1 MFVISDKFD
10 VESEVATG
18 PGHFS
23 APTTEV
29 DGRCSEDH
37 HTDIDHSASK
47 VTDTSDMSC
56 IQLYE
61 NVFDTFMISHAGFS
75 LIDWQRKVQARFY
88 PSLEQNSNLV
98 NQNLTEHTIEENA
111 GMNDER
117 SDSANIAITDT
128 DADLSVKASMLEPPS
143 TFSHQPT
150 NNPIYNGCGESFE
163 LDAKGRDSCGNGPVR
178 DRVQSEG
185 HDSGTDSPTCG
196 RAQKA
201 RSEDHGTSKDRR
213 EIYGPKGWNLRA
225 FQKRTPSEDGGPG
238 NSCDRRDDQEPVDC
252 CHQRAH
258 SGHGDISRRGQG
270 GVRQTRGLD
279 LCGTSGQPTGLC
291 ELGDPDDRELV
302 ERGHSIPQDG
312 ETLSVPGDPSEIRPE
327 DPAQE
332 REQGWNKDSSSRV
345 PQVHG
350 HGGTADSGSN
360 APNPSRRTLKFR
372 QQRERRRSANDRPDE
387 ARTPERDPGL
397 RGAHD
402 GSPRIDDVRNRQG
415 STPALEL
422 NEEKVFEMR
431 FAHYEGSDAGL
442 VFKAVKAQHIDCGPD
457 YLALVNTDRY
467 DFVEICCS
475 PNSVL
480 TDTCI
485 KRGGK
490 GYRINLANGY
500 DLNTRAGIESA
511 KEWMQRFKPR
521 EAWISLPCTPWS
533 AMQNLTPMT
542 PERELKLGRQRKAAR
557 RMIRM
562 VIELVRILI
571 SIGCNPAW
579 EWPLRASSWSLPEMQ
594 ELLELLPY
602 RARPDGC
609 SFGMRS
615 IDTNELILKPWRV
628 QCRTQEQANRINLP
642 CQGNHTHVPIEGSR
656 RTNATSYY
664 PAEMAKRWVRG
675 LLKQPNMKDVCNRLL
690 AIDNEGDETMDETEN
705 SEETKE
711 PTSEEKD
718 RVQTLLAKIHRN
730 AAHCS
735 NRNLARVLKDDG
747 APAWI
752 VKAAQNFKCEVCIAH
767 SRPGIKPPVSVNYE
781 TRLWHTVGIDQAE
794 LERSNHTTTFQ
805 LYVEGACGLCV
816 PNVLFSRDHG
826 SGEHR
831 NATATEVT
839 DGFAEAWV
847 AHYPKPV
854 RVRTDPEGAFQSAEF
869 RDYLAANNIE
879 YDPTAGEAHWQ
890 LDVERR
896 IQTIKRI
903 ASKLSTE
910 FPTASSKQILAAA
923 CSANNELE
931 RVKHYSP
938 NQWAFGASKPFWED
952 AMIAPTETFQDVI
965 NLRIR
970 AQNLFIREKAHERI
984 LTATRSKTR
993 QLTIYEPGQKVMVW
1007 RAGKGTKSK
1016 PNWGGRWMGPAVILV
1031 HQRNAEG
1038 PTKIVWCSLGG
1049 KLYRVA
1055 PEHLRPATERE
1066 GVVFDMTH
1074 PAMGDDPMSMLQRG
1088 EFTDLTKT
1096 KAPTEAELEQLG
1108 RNLEEEKLPE
1118 EVVRRR
1124 ITGKQNRPEI
1134 PAAMDDSTETRE
1146 DPKPKRSRQVVQLIF
1161 SVDAKQFASNPKQC
1175 LKKRAA
1181 IEVSLKNLEGEDL
1194 VEFEEAMAKEL
1205 AEWIQEKALETVSQS
1220 ELEKIPEDRLL
1231 KMRWVLI
1238 WKKDP
1243 TSERGRKAKARIVVL
1258 GYQHPELE
1266 ELKTASPTLG
1276 RTGKHLCLLWA
1287 STNQATAES
1296 ADAKSAFLQGDG
1308 EELNE
1313 NAPIYAKAIAE
1324 VAAAFQIPEGS
1335 AIKIAKAVY
1344 GLGNAP
1350 RSWYYSVHRKLA
1362 ELGGEVLK
1370 SEPCIWKFVDP
1381 EGQTIG
1387 LVAAYVD
1394 DFLIIGNHNNPVFMK
1409 LRSQIKNMYRW
1420 GEWQKGTF
1428 TLCGVRMTQ
1437 KLDFSFTMDQARFV
1451 HESLSCIELNKGPD
1465 RKATEKEIS
1474 QLRGAH
1480 GGLQWKVTQTG
1491 PQFAASLSLLQGQ
1504 ITTATTKTIKETN
1517 DLIKAAKA
1525 NDYPI
1530 TIHAHE
1536 QCSWNDLALVT
1547 WTDAAQGDRPDGS
1560 STGGYI
1566 SGFGRRDDILSGSWT
1581 SISLVSWGTSKLPRV
1596 ARSSL
1601 AAEIQEACIAEDEA
1615 FLIRLMWSEINHNS
1629 TEKAEEQVKLVP
1641 AFLVTDAKALYDAV
1655 QSETSALGLKERRSG
1670 IELLGLKENLKRS
1683 CTTLRWVNSGAMLAD
1698 PMTKGKMRHLLEEFL
1713 RVPQWKLVDDEKFE
1727 SFKKRKLNDK
1737 DAFEEV
1743 TNDDPEVD
1751 DTSEVDVPNCERT
1764 EKPKTSP
1771 PM

>member
-1 MFVISDKFD
+1 MLAEPNVSNHGPTLNTLTFSISDNDDCVFD
-10 VESEVATG
+10 EATG
-18 PGHFS
+18 LNHVSLPS
-23 APTTEV
+23 AQV
-29 DGRCSEDH
+29 DDNRIQ
-37 HTDIDHSASK
+37 TDGTDDEPFAAK
-47 VTDTSDMSC
+47 VRDVSC
-56 IQLYE
+56 VQLYE
-61 NVFDTFMISHAGFS
+61 DVFDIFTISHSGFS
-75 LIDWQRKVQARFY
+75 LSEWQRDVRARFG
-88 PSLEQNSNLV
+88 SNHEQNNSFV
-98 NQNLTEHTIEENA
+98 TQNLKEHTAEVDTGINDDSTQDAKSIEP
-111 GMNDER
+111 DP
-117 SDSANIAITDT
+117 
-128 DADLSVKASMLEPPS
+128 DADPTSKHRMRETPPVDPPNS
-143 TFSHQPT
+143 FSKD
-150 NNPIYNGCGESFE
+150 GCCQGFE
-163 LDAKGRDSCGNGPVR
+163 CNEQGRDSGRVGPLR
-178 DRVQSEG
+178 NRIQSKG
-185 HDSGTDSPTCG
+185 HDSGADPSSG
-196 RAQKA
+196 RCPRKA
-201 RSEDHGTSKDRR
+201 WCEDCRPSETR
-213 EIYGPKGWNLRA
+213 GPNGWDLRA
-225 FQKRTPSEDGGPG
+225 FKARTDSANERLGSARERRNDPEPDDLRDQRSHHLELSRSE
-238 NSCDRRDDQEPVDC
+238 
-252 CHQRAH
+252 
-258 SGHGDISRRGQG
+258 RGQG
-270 GVRQTRGLD
+270 RLRKTCELD
-279 LCGTSGQPTGLC
+279 LCRAPGQTTGICQLGYPNSGEHPSRGNSISPNGEAIPL
-291 ELGDPDDRELV
+291 LGDE
-302 ERGHSIPQDG
+302 
-312 ETLSVPGDPSEIRPE
+312 PE
-327 DPAQE
+327 DGHKEDSDKDRAEGRDQGSDSRLPA
-332 REQGWNKDSSSRV
+332 NN
-345 PQVHG
+345 VHR
-350 HGGTADSGSN
+350 HGGEVDPGSN
-360 APNPSRRTLKFR
+360 AKDQVRARRIDKFR
-372 QQRERRRSANDRPDE
+372 KQRERRRAKNDRSDKE
-387 ARTPERDPGL
+387 DIEGSVSGNG
-397 RGAHD
+397 GAD
-402 GSPRIDDVRNRQG
+402 RIPRSG
-415 STPALEL
+415 EL
-422 NEEKVFEMR
+422 SDEEKVFEMR

-442 VFKAVKAQHIDCGPD
+442 VFKAIKAQHIDCSPD

-467 DFVEICCS
+467 DFVEVCCS
-475 PNSVL
+475 PHSVL
-480 TDTCI
+480 ADTCI

-490 GYRINLANGY
+490 AYRINLANGY

-511 KEWMQRFKPR
+511 KEWVKRFKPR

-542 PERELKLGRQRKAAR
+542 PEREVKLGQQRKAAR

-562 VIELVRILI
+562 VIELVRIMI

-579 EWPLRASSWSLPEMQ
+579 EWPLRASSWKLPEMQ
-594 ELLELLPY
+594 ELLDLLPH

-664 PAEMAKRWVRG
+664 PIEMARRWVRG
-675 LLKQPNMKDVCNRLL
+675 LLKPPNMKDVCNRLM
-690 AIDNEGDETMDETEN
+690 AIDNEGDETMDETEG
-705 SEETKE
+705 SEGDTK
-711 PTSEEKD
+711 PTTEEIN

-730 AAHCS
+730 SAHCS

-747 APAWI
+747 APPWI
-752 VKAAQNFKCEVCIAH
+752 VKAAQNFKCDVCAAN
-767 SRPGIKPPVSVNYE
+767 SRPGIKPIVSLNYE

-794 LERSNHTTTFQ
+794 LERQNHTTTFQ

-816 PNVLFSRDHG
+816 PNVLFSRDHS

-831 NATATEVT
+831 NPTATEVT
-839 DGFAEAWV
+839 DGFAEAWI

-854 RVRTDPEGAFQSAEF
+854 RVRTDPEGSFQSHEF
-869 RDYLAANNIE
+869 RDFLAVNGIE

-903 ASKLSTE
+903 ANKLSTE
-910 FPTASSKQILAAA
+910 FPVASSKQILAAA

-952 AMIAPTETFQDVI
+952 AMIAPTETFKDIV
-965 NLRIR
+965 NLRMR

-993 QLTIYEPGQKVMVW
+993 QHTIYEPGQKVMVW

-1016 PNWGGRWMGPAVILV
+1016 PNWGGRWMGPAVVLV

-1038 PTKIVWCSLGG
+1038 PTKIVWCTLGG

-1074 PAMGDDPMSMLQRG
+1074 PAMSDDPMSLLQRG
-1088 EFTDLTKT
+1088 EFTDMTQT
-1096 KAPTEAELEQLG
+1096 RPPTDAELEQLG
-1108 RNLEEEKLPE
+1108 RNLVEEELPPE
-1118 EVVRRR
+1118 IVRRR
-1124 ITGKQNRPEI
+1124 ITGKQPRPETNV
-1134 PAAMDDSTETRE
+1134 AMDDSTEPRE
-1146 DPKPKRSRQVVQLIF
+1146 TTVLKKSRQVIQVIF
-1161 SVDAKQFASNPKQC
+1161 SVDAKQFTANPQKC
-1175 LKKRAA
+1175 LKKKAA
-1181 IEVSLKNLEGEDL
+1181 TEVSLRTLEGDEL
-1194 VEFEEAMAKEL
+1194 AEFEEAMAKEL
-1205 AEWIQEKALETVSQS
+1205 AEWIQEKALEIISQS

-1243 TSERGRKAKARIVVL
+1243 TSETGRKAKARIVVL

-1266 ELKTASPTLG
+1266 ELKTAAPTLG
-1276 RTGKHLCLLWA
+1276 RTGKHLCLVWA
-1287 STNQATAES
+1287 ATNHATAES

-1308 EELNE
+1308 EELGE
-1313 NAPIYAKAIAE
+1313 NAPIYAKAIPE
-1324 VAAAFQIPEGS
+1324 VAAAFDIPEGS

-1350 RSWYYSVHRKLA
+1350 RSWYYSVHRKL
-1362 ELGGEVLK
+1362 EKLGGKVLK
-1370 SEPCIWKFVDP
+1370 SEPCIWKFTDDA
-1381 EGQTIG
+1381 GTTIG

-1394 DFLIIGNHNNPVFMK
+1394 DFLIIGDHQNSDFMK
-1409 LRSQIKNMYRW
+1409 IRSQIKNMYRW

-1428 TLCGVRMTQ
+1428 TLCGVRITQ

-1451 HESLSCIELNKGPD
+1451 HESLSCIELNKGPE

-1530 TIHAHE
+1530 TLHAHDRCKWTE
-1536 QCSWNDLALVT
+1536 LALVT

-1566 SGFGRRDDILSGSWT
+1566 SGFGSQEDILSGSWT
-1581 SISLVSWGTSKLPRV
+1581 NISLVSWGTTKLPRV

-1615 FLIRLMWSEINHNS
+1615 FLIRLMWSEMNHTSEDN
-1629 TEKAEEQVKLVP
+1629 ADEQVNLVP
-1641 AFLVTDAKALYDAV
+1641 AFLVTDAKALFDAV

-1670 IELLGLKENLKRS
+1670 IELLGLKDNLKRNS
-1683 CTTLRWVNSGAMLAD
+1683 TVLRWVNSGAMLAD
-1698 PMTKGKMRHLLEEFL
+1698 PMTKGKMRYLLEEFL

-1727 SFKKRKLNDK
+1727 SFKKRKLKGK
-1737 DAFEEV
+1737 DAFEKVTESDTEV
-1743 TNDDPEVD
+1743 EDSSDRD
-1751 DTSEVDVPNCERT
+1751 DTHCERL